1 MSIDLG
7 AGLPPGTRTKVTFRK
22 IKKKKI
28 IKKIIKKF
36 FKNFFLADLYRMVAR
51 FLPNQAKNDFGLF
64 KRRAQEETRR
74 MPSRMAIDRS
84 IRA

>member
-7 AGLPPGTRTKVTFRK
+7 AGLPPGTRTKVTFQK
-22 IKKKKI
+22 VG
-28 IKKIIKKF
+28 KKF
-36 FKNFFLADLYRMVAR
+36 LKIFLKIFQKFFLADLYRMVAR